1 MKNTIF
7 VKYSNQ
13 RDDRYK
19 IKTVISEDETGNR
32 YVEKYPLTKAA
43 KVHIEQIAEYGKQ
56 LEDIAADT
64 KFTFNKCDAKDGVV
78 HCEYITGTAFSSV
91 IGQKVMSGDEEGALK
106 LAQEYCGELYKV
118 ATVPFAETEA
128 FAKVFGRP
136 MFDRAH
142 MSWAVTDVVRA
153 RL

>member
-64 KFTFNKCDAKDGVV
+64 KFTFNNVNADTEILVNTDFQINRVGCNRFIFTD
-78 HCEYITGTAFSSV
+78 
-91 IGQKVMSGDEEGALK
+91 
-106 LAQEYCGELYKV
+106 YK
-118 ATVPFAETEA
+118 
-128 FAKVFGRP
+128 
-136 MFDRAH
+136 
-142 MSWAVTDVVRA
+142 
-153 RL
+153 